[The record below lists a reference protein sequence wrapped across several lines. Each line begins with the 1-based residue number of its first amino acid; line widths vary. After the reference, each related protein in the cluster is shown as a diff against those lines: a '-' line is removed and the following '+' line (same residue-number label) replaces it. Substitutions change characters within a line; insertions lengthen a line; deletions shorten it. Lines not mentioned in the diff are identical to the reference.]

1 MKILKKFNE
10 YLLNKNDMSKKLVLI
25 LAIAIL
31 PVASF
36 AQSIFD
42 QFEDLDGVTSVVV
55 NQNMFKLLS
64 KIDVETNDPESQDY
78 INMIEN
84 LTSLKVLTT
93 GDEAISAKMK
103 SEVDRY
109 LNKSK
114 LQELMRVK
122 DGEQTVKFYIKEGKN
137 EDHVTELLMFITGL
151 KEVTKDADVTI
162 NGKKREFETVL
173 LTLTGDIDLK
183 QISKLTNQM
192 DIPGGNQLEKAG
204 KEKKRI

>member
-1 MKILKKFNE
+1 M
-10 YLLNKNDMSKKLVLI
+10 KKLVLI
-25 LAIAIL
+25 LALATL
-31 PVASF
+31 PIVSI

-109 LNKSK
+109 LNKAK

-122 DGEQTVKFYIKEGKN
+122 DGEQTIKFYIKEGKN
-137 EDHVTELLMFITGL
+137 EDYVSELLMFITGL
-151 KEVTKDADVTI
+151 KEVTKDSNVTI
-162 NGKKREFETVL
+162 NGQKREFETVL
-173 LTLTGDIDLK
+173 LTLTGNIDLK
-183 QISKLTNQM
+183 QISKLTNKM
-192 DIPGGNQLEKAG
+192 DIPGGKQLEKAG
-204 KEKKRI
+204 KEKKKI

>member
-1 MKILKKFNE
+1 M
-10 YLLNKNDMSKKLVLI
+10 KKLVLI
-25 LAIAIL
+25 LALAIL
-31 PVASF
+31 PVVSF

-78 INMIEN
+78 INMIQN

-103 SEVDRY
+103 GEVDRY
-109 LNKSK
+109 LNKAK
-114 LQELMRVK
+114 LQELMRIK

-137 EDHVTELLMFITGL
+137 EDHVSELLMFITGL

-162 NGKKREFETVL
+162 NGQKREFETVL

-183 QISKLTNQM
+183 QISKLTNKM